1 MVLNVTEG
9 SILRIDP
16 ARARR
21 DDGILECR
29 AENGIGEAAIAT
41 AKIDVYAE
49 NQTGNV
55 SLFILASIVP
65 G

>member
-9 SILRIDP
+9 SILRIEP

-21 DDGILECR
+21 DDGIVECR
-29 AENGIGEAAIAT
+29 ADNGIGETAIAT
-41 AKIDVYAE
+41 AKIDVYGE

-55 SLFILASIVP
+55 SIL
-65 G
+65 